1 MPDTHK
7 SPTVRRRRLAGELR
21 RLREASGKTHEDV
34 AGELDWHRSKVSR
47 IEGAQFVRLSL
58 TDLRALLDLY
68 GVTDP
73 GQREALI
80 TLGRESRERGWWH
93 SYVDMLPNPHS
104 VLIGLE
110 AETSSIRAY
119 QAQLV
124 PGLLQTEDYTRAI
137 LRVGLMVASH
147 QEEIDRF
154 VEIRKARQ
162 ALLVQDPPVMLW
174 TVLDEAVL
182 RRRIGSDDVMRAQL
196 ERLIEV
202 AELPNVSVQVLPD
215 DAGEHP
221 GLEGSFMILGF
232 AESDPDVVYIDAATG
247 GLYVEQPEDI
257 VRYTWVFD
265 HVRASALSPR
275 DTVRFIQNR
284 VDDLRRKGGR
294 E

>member
-7 SPTVRRRRLAGELR
+7 SPTVRRRRLAAELR

-34 AGELDWHRSKVSR
+34 AAELDWHRSKISR

-80 TLGRESRERGWWH
+80 TLGKESRERGWWH

-137 LRVGLMVASH
+137 LRVGLMVARH

-202 AELPNVSVQVLPD
+202 AKLPNVNVQVLLD

-247 GLYVEQPEDI
+247 GMYVEQQEDI
-257 VRYTWVFD
+257 ARYAWVFD

-284 VDDLRRKGGR
+284 VDDLRRKGGQ

>member
-7 SPTVRRRRLAGELR
+7 SPTVRRRRLAAELR

-257 VRYTWVFD
+257 ARYTWVFD